1 MKKLNTSGFAGVAAA
16 AILAAVGLIPS
27 ANAQLNL
34 VYETGPNAGQAYTGG
49 IFKLK
54 YNNFDM
60 GSVYGVAP
68 GTYGTTNDPATGTG
82 QLNGLAQA
90 APIGSIYGPEDSWG
104 IGRVTSIEDGF
115 GQTIWSQAGKGQEV
129 TVMFYGSQDFYLTQG
144 ATSQTTSSAGLH
156 VDLYL
161 QTVGGGGYTAYNP
174 LLGSGGRTALNQYTT
189 VTDGQLLLSTVSTAG
204 FLYAPG
210 TQGGTA
216 TEFTSTF
223 APGTGGLGSTYLNV
237 TGGSMAAAFNT
248 NSVVSAFDPTLRADL
263 FAQFTTRTDDTVANW
278 LVSSDDPVRGLIV
291 PVPEPSTYGLIAA
304 GGLLGL
310 VAFRR
315 MKARSQAV

>member
-1 MKKLNTSGFAGVAAA
+1 VGFAPA
-16 AILAAVGLIPS
+16 
-27 ANAQLNL
+27 ANAQLNF
-34 VYETGPNAGQAYTGG
+34 VYETNANPALVGTAYTGG

-82 QLNGLAQA
+82 QLNALAQS

-115 GQTIWSQAGKGQEV
+115 GNTIWSQAGKGQEV
-129 TVMFYGSQDFYLTQG
+129 TVMFYGSQDFFLTET
-144 ATSQTTSSAGLH
+144 ATSQVTSSAGLH
-156 VDLYL
+156 VDLYF
-161 QTVGGGGYTAYNP
+161 QTVGGLGYTAYNP
-174 LLGSGGRTALNQYTT
+174 SLGSGGRTALNQYTT
-189 VTDGQLLLSTVSTAG
+189 VTDGTLLLSTVSTAG

-210 TQGGTA
+210 VQGGTA

-223 APGTGGLGSTYLNV
+223 APGTGGLGATYLNV
-237 TGGSMAAAFNT
+237 TGGSMAANFNT
-248 NSVVSAFDPTLRADL
+248 NSITSAFDGSIRADL

-278 LVSSDDPVRGLIV
+278 LVSSDDPVRGLFV
-291 PVPEPSTYGLIAA
+291 AVPEPSTYGLIAA

-315 MKARSQAV
+315 MRARAQAV